1 MKSLLDGPN
10 KEYQIASR
18 SDDFQAQF
26 FQKTK
31 EKSSQKMTSS
41 FANLLKFKNL
51 IDISFINIYLKII

>member
-1 MKSLLDGPN
+1 MKSLLDGQN
-10 KEYQIASR
+10 KEYQIAYK

-41 FANLLKFKNL
+41 FANSIKIAKGENL
-51 IDISFINIYLKII
+51 I